1 MRREHRHVRDEQLL
15 LHGSGE
21 LRETVNRRVQ
31 IHLESCS
38 RCRTRLQELQ
48 HILSQFSDA
57 HRDSWEAQV
66 LPTDRARAALEAGM
80 ARLAAE
86 KRGRSWTSLP
96 FDQVRVAALASVV
109 IAACS
114 LLVVLQR
121 KPTEL
126 PGLSSGSLG
135 QWEEPDLRL
144 TPGATL
150 PVTASEVCASG
161 ASRSTP
167 AVPVSLKEKV
177 LQLYGIKRAQPDQ
190 YELDY
195 LITPELGGATDI
207 RNLWPEPYQETV
219 WNARVKDQLE
229 GRLHQ
234 MVCRGDV
241 DLATAQHA
249 LSTDWIAA
257 YRKYFHAN
265 TPVSDDPSPNLP
277 GSTNPPSST

>member
-1 MRREHRHVRDEQLL
+1 MRRVHRHVADKQLL

-21 LRETVNRRVQ
+21 LRATASGRVQ
-31 IHLESCS
+31 KHLESCS
-38 RCRTRLQELQ
+38 RCRTRLRELQ
-48 HILSQFSDA
+48 HMLRQLSDA

-66 LPTDRARAALEAGM
+66 LPIDEARATLRAGM

-86 KRGRSWTSLP
+86 KRGRGWFSVP
-96 FDQVRVAALASVV
+96 FHQAGVAALASIVV
-109 IAACS
+109 AACF
-114 LLVVLQR
+114 LLAVLLR
-121 KPTEL
+121 KPADH
-126 PGLSSGSLG
+126 PGLSSASLG
-135 QWEEPDLRL
+135 LLEEPDLRL
-144 TPGATL
+144 TPGATV
-150 PVTASEVCASG
+150 PVNASDVCASG
-161 ASRSTP
+161 TSRSTP

-177 LQLYGIKRAQPDQ
+177 LQLYGMKRAQPDQ

-229 GRLHQ
+229 DRLHR

-241 DLATAQHA
+241 DLATAQHE

-257 YRKYFHAN
+257 YRKYFHTDA
-265 TPVSDDPSPNLP
+265 PVSDDSTPNLS
-277 GSTNPPSST
+277 GSIQPPPST

>member
-1 MRREHRHVRDEQLL
+1 MRSEHRHITDKQLL

-21 LRETVNRRVQ
+21 LRETASGRVQ
-31 IHLESCS
+31 MHLESCS
-38 RCRTRLQELQ
+38 RCRARLEELQ
-48 HILSQFSDA
+48 RMLKQFSDA
-57 HRDSWEAQV
+57 HRDSWEAQL
-66 LPTDRARAALEAGM
+66 LPTDEARAALDAGM
-80 ARLAAE
+80 AKLAAE
-86 KRGRSWTSLP
+86 KRARNWTHVP
-96 FDQVRVAALASVV
+96 FAPVRVAALSVAA
-109 IAACS
+109 IAACF
-114 LLVVLQR
+114 LFAVTLR
-121 KPTEL
+121 KPADY
-126 PGLSSGSLG
+126 PGFLSASLG
-135 QWEEPDLRL
+135 RLEEPDLRL

-150 PVTASEVCASG
+150 PVTASQVCASG
-161 ASRSTP
+161 ARSIP
-167 AVPVSLKEKV
+167 PVPVSLKEKV

-229 GRLHQ
+229 DRLHQ

-241 DLATAQHA
+241 DLATAQHE

-265 TPVSDDPSPNLP
+265 TPVSDDAPNHP

>member
-1 MRREHRHVRDEQLL
+1 MQHM
-15 LHGSGE
+15 
-21 LRETVNRRVQ
+21 LR
-31 IHLESCS
+31 
-38 RCRTRLQELQ
+38 
-48 HILSQFSDA
+48 QFSDA

-66 LPTDRARAALEAGM
+66 LPTDEARAALEAGM

-86 KRGRSWTSLP
+86 KRARSWTSLS

-109 IAACS
+109 IAACF
-114 LLVVLQR
+114 LLVFLLR
-121 KPTEL
+121 KPAIH
-126 PGLSSGSLG
+126 PALSASLG
-135 QWEEPDLRL
+135 LWEEPDLHL
-144 TPGATL
+144 TPGATV
-150 PVTASEVCASG
+150 PVTASEVCASS
-161 ASRSTP
+161 APRAIPT
-167 AVPVSLKEKV
+167 VPVSLKEKV

-229 GRLHQ
+229 DRLHQ
-234 MVCRGDV
+234 MVCHGDV
-241 DLATAQHA
+241 DLATAQHE

-265 TPVSDDPSPNLP
+265 SPLSSSATPNLP
-277 GSTNPPSST
+277 ISTNPPSST